1 MKREQLQA
9 RCDPDTVE
17 AVKEYQDEK
26 DITKSEAVR
35 RLIRAGL
42 DAKAREEEYG
52 PVRRAG
58 QSGTLIMI
66 LVIAILSFVLQFVM
80 LAGGTL

>member
-35 RLIRAGL
+35 RLIRTGL
-42 DAKAREEEYG
+42 EAKGGEYDG
-52 PVRRAG
+52 PLRRAG
-58 QSGTLIMI
+58 LGNGAVLFLALLLVLGIVLQVITLI
-66 LVIAILSFVLQFVM
+66 
-80 LAGGTL
+80 GGAL

>member
-17 AVKEYQDEK
+17 AVKEFQDDK

-35 RLIRAGL
+35 RLIREGL
-42 DAKAREEEYG
+42 EAKDEDEYG
-52 PVRRAG
+52 PKRKAG
-58 QSGTLIMI
+58 QAYTLISI
-66 LVIAILSFVLQFVM
+66 LVIAILTFILQLIFV
-80 LAGGTL
+80 AGGAI

>member
-42 DAKAREEEYG
+42 EAKDEDEYG
-52 PVRRAG
+52 PKRKAG
-58 QSGTLIMI
+58 QTGTLISI
-66 LVIAILSFVLQFVM
+66 LVIAILSFVLQFIM
-80 LAGGTL
+80 LIGGAI

>member
-17 AVKEYQDEK
+17 AVKEYQERK

-35 RLIRAGL
+35 RLIRTGL
-42 DAKAREEEYG
+42 DAKAREEEHG

-58 QSGTLIMI
+58 QSGILIMI
-66 LVIAILSFVLQFVM
+66 LVIAILSFVLQFTI